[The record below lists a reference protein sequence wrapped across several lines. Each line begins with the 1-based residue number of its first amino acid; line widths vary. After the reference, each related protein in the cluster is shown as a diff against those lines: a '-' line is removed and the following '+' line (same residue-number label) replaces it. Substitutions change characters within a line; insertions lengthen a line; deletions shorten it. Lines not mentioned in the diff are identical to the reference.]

1 MRNAPKS
8 YRLFRTINMPSP
20 PLTHNKQ
27 NGFTLIELL
36 VVMVVMGIALGA
48 VVLQL
53 LPDERSILRE
63 EAQRLALLLENAG
76 LEARASGRSLAWT
89 VDQNNSSRNDTY
101 RFWQKNEY
109 SEWIKIEHDP
119 AFRAR
124 ALADGVQVAKVS
136 IEDQPL
142 PAGELLVLSAH
153 SFALPF
159 RIQLQTA
166 HVTANVIGHSTG
178 KVSIQLHDAQ

>member
-1 MRNAPKS
+1 
-8 YRLFRTINMPSP
+8 MPSP

-53 LPDERSILRE
+53 LPDERAILRE

-89 VDQNNSSRNDTY
+89 VDKNNSDPNSPGEHNSSRGDTY

-109 SEWIKIEHDP
+109 SDWIKIEHDP
-119 AFRAR
+119 VFRAR
-124 ALADGVQVAKVS
+124 ALADGVQVARVS

-142 PAGELLVLSAH
+142 PAGEYLVLSAH

-159 RIQLQTA
+159 QIQLQTT

-178 KVSIQLHDAQ
+178 KVSIQMQ

>member
-1 MRNAPKS
+1 
-8 YRLFRTINMPSP
+8 MPYP
-20 PLTHNKQ
+20 PLTSPRTTSH
-27 NGFTLIELL
+27 GFTLIELL
-36 VVMVVMGIALGA
+36 VVMVIMGIALGA

-53 LPDERSILRE
+53 LPDERAILRE

-76 LEARASGRSLAWT
+76 LEARASGHSLAWT
-89 VDQNNSSRNDTY
+89 VDKNNSDLNNSSRSDTY

-109 SEWIKIEHDP
+109 SDWIKIEHDP
-119 AFRAR
+119 IFRAR

-136 IEDQPL
+136 IENQPL
-142 PAGELLVLSAH
+142 PAGEYLVLSAH

-159 RIQLQTA
+159 HIQLQTA

-178 KVSIQLHDAQ
+178 KVSVQLNDVQ

>member
-1 MRNAPKS
+1 MPYPLLTS
-8 YRLFRTINMPSP
+8 PRTAS
-20 PLTHNKQ
+20 H
-27 NGFTLIELL
+27 GFTLIELL

-53 LPDERSILRE
+53 LPDERAILRE

-89 VDQNNSSRNDTY
+89 VDKNNSDQNSSSSSDTY

-109 SEWIKIEHDP
+109 SDWIKIELDP
-119 AFRAR
+119 VFRAR
-124 ALADGVQVAKVS
+124 ALADGVRVAKVS
-136 IEDQPL
+136 IENQPL
-142 PAGELLVLSAH
+142 PAGEYLILSAH

-159 RIQLQTA
+159 QIQLQTA

-178 KVSIQLHDAQ
+178 KVSIQLHDVQ